1 MRTPIGVGVNDSSS
15 LRWGL
20 DPQELEYAEQPH
32 EPRRAIRVRGQL
44 PVWANAVKARI
55 EELAALPSVSPDAS
69 WPMNINDVI
78 DAFNFLFRVMHE
90 DTVLP
95 WIGRLSSGGV
105 QLTWQGENL
114 EVEAVFDR
122 ARNEQNVFVVAGENE
137 CEVPADEAE
146 TVLATVVDR
155 LSRDYLQD
163 AATA

>member
-1 MRTPIGVGVNDSSS
+1 MRTAIGVGVDDSSS

-20 DPQELEYAEQPH
+20 DVQELEYAERPH
-32 EPRRAIRVRGQL
+32 EPKRSIRVRGVL
-44 PVWANAVKARI
+44 PAWGDAFKVRI
-55 EELAALPSVSPDAS
+55 EELAALPSVGPDAT
-69 WPMNINDVI
+69 WPMNARDVI
-78 DAFNFLFRVMHE
+78 DAFNFLVRVMRE
-90 DTVLP
+90 DTVMP

-122 ARNEQNVFVVAGENE
+122 ARNEQSVFVVAGENE

-146 TVLATVVDR
+146 TVFATVVDR

-163 AATA
+163 ASTA

>member
-1 MRTPIGVGVNDSSS
+1 
-15 LRWGL
+15 
-20 DPQELEYAEQPH
+20 
-32 EPRRAIRVRGQL
+32 
-44 PVWANAVKARI
+44 
-55 EELAALPSVSPDAS
+55 
-69 WPMNINDVI
+69 MNINDVI

-114 EVEAVFDR
+114 EVEAIFDR

-146 TVLATVVDR
+146 TVFATVVDR